1 VKRRALLAGIAA
13 LTAERAAAEE
23 RGLRRVAVLP
33 GASALSEH
41 VSGLWSGALE
51 TRGARFARVSLAL
64 LLGLGALS
72 GPVVASAQPAGTVY
86 RVGRLAGGT
95 EAPTLEAFRHGLRDL
110 GWIVDQNVLIEARSA
125 EGHQDRLPALAA
137 ELVRLR
143 VDVIVAVGDLAIEA
157 ARRATSSIPI
167 VMAVSTDAVERGFVT
182 SLARPGGNITGMSAF
197 LPELASKRIQFL
209 REIVPAARRIGIVS
223 APSAFHR
230 SELGRIESAARSLG
244 LDVRSIEAKD
254 GAAFVR
260 AIAMLAGA
268 GVDALYVQP
277 SALID
282 PWRSQMGAAALKARL
297 PAMGAIPNYAEAGF
311 LLSYG
316 ASNVAWSR
324 RSAYFVDRILRGA
337 RPADLPVEQPSKL
350 ELTINL
356 QTAKALGLTISPAM
370 LVRAD
375 RLIE

>member
-1 VKRRALLAGIAA
+1 MERRTPEIRVALLA
-13 LTAERAAAEE
+13 
-23 RGLRRVAVLP
+23 RV
-33 GASALSEH
+33 
-41 VSGLWSGALE
+41 
-51 TRGARFARVSLAL
+51 FLAL
-64 LLGLGALS
+64 LLGLGILTTTEPRIF

-86 RVGRLAGGT
+86 RVGRLTGGT
-95 EAPTLEAFRHGLRDL
+95 DARPLEAFRQGLRDL
-110 GWIVDQNVLIEARSA
+110 GWVVDQNVLIEARSA

-143 VDVIVAVGDLAIEA
+143 VHVIVAVSDVAIDA

-182 SLARPGGNITGMSAF
+182 SLARPGGSITGISAF
-197 LPELASKRIQFL
+197 MPELAGKRIELL
-209 REIVPAARRIGIVS
+209 RDLLPAARRIGIVS
-223 APSAFHR
+223 APVAFHR

-277 SALID
+277 STLID
-282 PWRSQMGAAALKARL
+282 PSLSQMAAAALKARL
-297 PAMGAIPNYAEAGF
+297 PAMGAIPSYAEAGF

-316 ASNVAWSR
+316 ASNVAWAH

-356 QTAKALGLTISPAM
+356 NTAKALGLTISPSM